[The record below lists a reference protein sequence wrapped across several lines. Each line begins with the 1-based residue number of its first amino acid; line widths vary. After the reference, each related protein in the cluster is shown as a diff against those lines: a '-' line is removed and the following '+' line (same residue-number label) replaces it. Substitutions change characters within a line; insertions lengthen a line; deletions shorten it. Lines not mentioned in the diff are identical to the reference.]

1 VKFRL
6 LYIVYAFA
14 LAGVAAAYGV
24 VVQDFSRYE
33 VILDRRPFGE
43 APSDAELAAA
53 AAPVIPAGPSFVDS
67 LQMCAITD
75 GGGALRV
82 GFLDMKTNPPKTYFL
97 FVGESED
104 GIEVV
109 SADYDAETALLR
121 KGAEERVLAMATGMA
136 SSPQPPPRSQNTARP
151 QTFQR
156 MRRAREMAKRSPEEI
171 AEARRLE
178 IERKSPLLQGEEYEA
193 HIREY
198 NMNLIR
204 MGGDM
209 GVPLPI
215 VLTPEEDAQLVAE
228 GAIPPPSE

>member
-1 VKFRL
+1 MKFRA
-6 LYIVYAFA
+6 LYIVYMFA
-14 LAGVAAAYGV
+14 LFGMATAYGV

-121 KGAEERVLAMATGMA
+121 KGTEERVLAMATGMA
-136 SSPQPPPRSQNTARP
+136 SSPPPSRSPNTERP

-178 IERKSPLLQGEEYEA
+178 IERKSPILKGEEYEA

-209 GVPLPI
+209 GIPLPI